1 MGIAENLAIV
11 RQRIAAA
18 CARAGR
24 RPEEVT
30 VVAVT
35 KMANVSE
42 IREAFQSGFRHFGEN
57 RVHDAEEKLAGLL
70 DIRPAFTFHMIGHL
84 QSNKAALAARL
95 FDVVE
100 SVDSVKLARL
110 LNARV
115 AGKLPVFVEVNVAG
129 EAQKSG
135 MKPGD
140 VQAALSEIS
149 SLEHIRL
156 DGLMTVAP
164 EVSDPEMTRPVFR
177 HLRQLMDALGL
188 KQLSMGMT
196 DDFEIAVEEGAT
208 VVRLGRAIFGQAS

>member
-1 MGIAENLAIV
+1 MGISENLSVI

-30 VVAVT
+30 AVAVT
-35 KMANVSE
+35 KTATVSE
-42 IREAFQSGFRHFGEN
+42 IREAFQSGIRHFGEN
-57 RVHDAEEKLAGLL
+57 RVQDAEEKLAGLM

-84 QSNKAALAARL
+84 QSNKAALAAKL

-115 AGKLPVFVEVNVAG
+115 AGKLPVLIEVNVAG
-129 EAQKSG
+129 EVQKSG
-135 MKPGD
+135 MKPED
-140 VQAALSEIS
+140 VRGALVEIS
-149 SLEHIRL
+149 SLEHLRV

-164 EVSDPEMTRPVFR
+164 AVSDPERTRPVFR
-177 HLRQLMDALGL
+177 QLRQLRDVLGL
-188 KQLSMGMT
+188 RQLSMGMT
-196 DDFEIAVEEGAT
+196 EDFEIAVEEGAT

>member
-1 MGIAENLAIV
+1 MGIAENLSIV
-11 RQRIAAA
+11 RQRIVAA

-24 RPEEVT
+24 RTEDVT

-35 KMANVSE
+35 KTANVSE
-42 IREAFQSGFRHFGEN
+42 IREAFQSGIRHFGEN
-57 RVHDAEEKLAGLL
+57 RVQDAGEKLAGLM
-70 DIRPAFTFHMIGHL
+70 DIRPAFTFHMIGRL
-84 QSNKAALAARL
+84 QSNKAALAAKL

-110 LNARV
+110 LNART
-115 AGKLPVFVEVNVAG
+115 AGKLPVFIEVNVAG

-135 MKPGD
+135 MKPED
-140 VQAALSEIS
+140 VRGAVSEIS
-149 SLEHIRL
+149 LLEHLRV

-164 EVSDPEMTRPVFR
+164 AVSDPEKARPVFR
-177 HLRQLMDALGL
+177 QLRQLRDALGL
-188 KQLSMGMT
+188 RQLSMGMT